1 MQKLIY
7 ETMFNKLVK
16 IGLISP
22 DGKLTFKDYV
32 KIENKPY
39 MALSVDRLYNDDP
52 KTILIS
58 ISHNFIQNSDVMRDP
73 EMEIKIHTELKMIEA
88 LSYTLSSLGVYQIVY
103 PEPGKV
109 YPKRKKDLNRFLN
122 QWLSNLIDQGFKY
135 QKLSPI
141 IEVR

>member
-16 IGLISP
+16 IGLITP
-22 DGKLTFKDYV
+22 DGKLTFKGYL
-32 KIENKPY
+32 KIENKSY
-39 MALSVDRLYNDDP
+39 MDLSVDRLYNQDS
-52 KTILIS
+52 KTSLIS
-58 ISHNFIQNSDVMRDP
+58 ISHNFIQNGDVMSDP
-73 EMEIKIHTELKMIEA
+73 EMVLKIHTELKMVEA

-135 QKLSPI
+135 KKINPI
-141 IEVR
+141 IEVD

>member
-16 IGLISP
+16 IGLITP

-39 MALSVDRLYNDDP
+39 MDLSVDRLYNQDP

-58 ISHNFIQNSDVMRDP
+58 IAHNFIQNSDVMSDP
-73 EMEIKIHTELKMIEA
+73 EMVIKIHTELKMIES
-88 LSYTLSSLGVYQIVY
+88 LSYTLSSLGVYQVVY

-109 YPKRKKDLNRFLN
+109 YPKRKKDLNHFLN

-135 QKLSPI
+135 KKINPI
-141 IEVR
+141 IEVN